1 MRIRTLA
8 CPLCSLLISSLALA
22 NLEIS
27 VDAAPIPSIPLSELE
42 LAVFSLDANQ
52 NDSPAVTARP
62 KPSPQPEAARP
73 PAERRPPVDELDQ
86 TEWLAIM
93 MAHRFS
99 TTEIADVFGISPDE
113 ANQLVQNTK
122 LNTPDLL
129 KRVPSTGA
137 GVPVVLPY
145 PGGRHPRIGFLE
157 GAVRPQRETKVSLF
171 APWKDGGYVVI
182 DLPEAVWHQPDG
194 KRELLYLAHTHVP
207 TIWDKQQV
215 TLNPLEWNR
224 KVPATL
230 QLERVLPNQVTMI
243 SRAKRVTE
251 GLRMEFSIANHSK
264 TDLTGLHV
272 QMCAMLK
279 GLVGFD
285 EQTNDNKIFQAP
297 FAACK
302 DRSGNR
308 WVILAFDH
316 CHRAWGNP
324 PCPCLHSDPQVPDCA
339 AGETQVVRGW
349 ASFYEGTD
357 IKAELKRLEKL
368 AFEPITQ
375 SE

>member
-1 MRIRTLA
+1 
-8 CPLCSLLISSLALA
+8 
-22 NLEIS
+22 
-27 VDAAPIPSIPLSELE
+27 VDWNWR
-42 LAVFSLDANQ
+42 FSLEANQ
-52 NDSPAVTARP
+52 NDSPVVTTRP
-62 KPSPQPEAARP
+62 KPNSLPEADQV

-93 MAHRFS
+93 MAHRFT

-113 ANQLVQNTK
+113 ASQLVQNTK

-137 GVPVVLPY
+137 GVPVLLPY

-157 GAVRPQRETKVSLF
+157 GAVRP
-171 APWKDGGYVVI
+171 
-182 DLPEAVWHQPDG
+182 

-215 TLNPLEWNR
+215 LLSPLEWNR

-230 QLERVLPNQVTMI
+230 QLERILPNQVTMT
-243 SRAKRVTE
+243 SRAQRVTE

-285 EQTNDNKIFQAP
+285 EQTNDNKLFQAP

-339 AGETQVVRGW
+339 AGKTQAVRGW

-368 AFEPITQ
+368 AFEPISQ
-375 SE
+375 PE

>member
-1 MRIRTLA
+1 MRILILA
-8 CPLCSLLISSLALA
+8 YPLSSLLIASLILA
-22 NLEIS
+22 NLGIS
-27 VDAAPIPSIPLSELE
+27 VDAAPIPPLPLSGLE
-42 LAVFSLDANQ
+42 LAVFSLEANQ
-52 NDSPAVTARP
+52 NDSPVVTTRP
-62 KPSPQPEAARP
+62 KSNSRLEADQVP
-73 PAERRPPVDELDQ
+73 TERRPPVDELDQ

-93 MAHRFS
+93 MAHRFT
-99 TTEIADVFGISPDE
+99 TTEIADVFGISPDK
-113 ANQLVQNTK
+113 ASQLVQNTK

-137 GVPVVLPY
+137 GVPVLLPY

-182 DLPEAVWHQPDG
+182 DLPEAVWHQLDE

-215 TLNPLEWNR
+215 ILSPLEWNR

-230 QLERVLPNQVTMI
+230 QLERILPNQVTMT
-243 SRAKRVTE
+243 SRAQRVTE

-285 EQTNDNKIFQAP
+285 EQTNDNKLFQAP

-339 AGETQVVRGW
+339 AGKTQAVRGW

-368 AFEPITQ
+368 AFEPLSQ
-375 SE
+375 PE

>member
-1 MRIRTLA
+1 MRILILA
-8 CPLCSLLISSLALA
+8 YPLSSLLIASLVLA
-22 NLEIS
+22 NLGIS
-27 VDAAPIPSIPLSELE
+27 VDAAPIPPLPLSGLE
-42 LAVFSLDANQ
+42 LAVFSLEANQ
-52 NDSPAVTARP
+52 NDSPVVTTRP
-62 KPSPQPEAARP
+62 KPNSRPEADQV

-93 MAHRFS
+93 MAHRFT

-137 GVPVVLPY
+137 GVPVLLPS
-145 PGGRHPRIGFLE
+145 PGGLHPRIGFLE

-182 DLPEAVWHQPDG
+182 DRPEAVWHQPDG

-215 TLNPLEWNR
+215 LLSPLEWNR

-230 QLERVLPNQVTMI
+230 QLERILPNQVTMT
-243 SRAKRVTE
+243 SRAQRVTE

-285 EQTNDNKIFQAP
+285 EQTNDNKLFQAP

-324 PCPCLHSDPQVPDCA
+324 PCPCLHSDPQVPDCT
-339 AGETQVVRGW
+339 AGKTQAVRGW

-368 AFEPITQ
+368 AFEPISQ
-375 SE
+375 PE